1 MEAGRSD
8 GGLSR
13 SRHGFTQDHGN
24 TGEILKTWRIAIVG
38 GGPGGL
44 FTAWRLREQV
54 RSPCMITIFEATP
67 RLGGKVQTRRFAHA
81 GVPYEA
87 GAAELYDYSLLGE
100 DPLKDLV
107 LALGLSISPMGGS
120 AVLWEGHLLSHL
132 DDVES
137 HLGLAVRRDLEEFDR
152 RAVDALGPRDFFEA
166 DLLQNHA
173 LRHWPG
179 PFTQRLD
186 GVSHPAARRYLQTLI
201 HSDLAAEP
209 GQTSIPYG
217 LHNYLM
223 NRPEYLRLY
232 SIVGGNER
240 LIDALVERL
249 DAEIRLSHRVMAI
262 SANSGGSYTLALQSE
277 TSTGTA
283 SRMSADFDFVIVA
296 LPNPVLPSLEFH
308 GEDVRQAIGRH
319 QKHHAHP
326 AHYLRMT
333 LLFERPFWR
342 TVLRESFCM
351 LDQFDGCCLYDE
363 SSRNPVVEEGVLG
376 WLLGGDAA
384 PELDS
389 KSDAELI
396 ELAMETLPAQLKDM
410 ARDQFR
416 EGRVHRWQSEVSALP
431 GGWDQWSLD
440 RRHQPAPHEAPGLFL
455 VGDYLFDSTLNGVL
469 DSADHVAG
477 WIASLIEDAS
487 PPRKST
493 PKHLSAPL
501 EHPR

>member
-1 MEAGRSD
+1 MKQR
-8 GGLSR
+8 R
-13 SRHGFTQDHGN
+13 
-24 TGEILKTWRIAIVG
+24 EILNNWRIAIVG

-44 FTAWRLREQV
+44 FTAWRLREQA
-54 RSPCMITIFEATP
+54 RSPCAITIFEATP
-67 RLGGKVQTRRFAHA
+67 RLGGKVQTRRFAHS

-87 GAAELYDYSLLGE
+87 GAAELYDYSFLGE

-107 LALGLSISPMGGS
+107 LSLGLSISPMGGS
-120 AVLWEGHLLSHL
+120 AVLWEGQLLSHL

-137 HLGLAVRRDLEEFDR
+137 QLGVAARRDLEEFDR
-152 RAVDALGPRDFFEA
+152 RAVDALGPREFFEA

-186 GVSHPAARRYLQTLI
+186 RVSDPAARRYLQTLI
-201 HSDLAAEP
+201 HSDLASEP

-240 LIDALVERL
+240 LIDALVDRL
-249 DAEIRLSHRVMAI
+249 DAEIRLSHRVVAI
-262 SANSGGSYTLALQSE
+262 SANSGGDYTLELQSD
-277 TSTGTA
+277 TPSGTV
-283 SRMSADFDFVIVA
+283 SLISADFDFVIVA
-296 LPNPVLPSLEFH
+296 LPNPVLPSLEFQ
-308 GEDVRQAIGRH
+308 GEALRQAIGQH

-326 AHYLRMT
+326 AHYLRIT
-333 LLFERPFWR
+333 LLFERCFWR
-342 TVLRESFCM
+342 SVLRESFCM
-351 LDQFDGCCLYDE
+351 LDQFEGCCLYDE
-363 SSRNPVVEEGVLG
+363 SSRNPGIEEGVLG

-384 PELDS
+384 RNLCP
-389 KSDAELI
+389 KTDAELVD
-396 ELAMETLPAQLKDM
+396 LALGTLPPQLM
-410 ARDQFR
+410 VPARDQFR

-431 GGWDQWSLD
+431 GGWDLWSLD
-440 RRHQPAPHEAPGLFL
+440 RRHQPAPHAAPGLFL

-477 WIASLIEDAS
+477 WIASVIEDVS
-487 PPRKST
+487 PRRAIQ
-493 PKHLSAPL
+493 PKRLSYPM
-501 EHPR
+501 ETQR

>member
-1 MEAGRSD
+1 
-8 GGLSR
+8 L
-13 SRHGFTQDHGN
+13 N
-24 TGEILKTWRIAIVG
+24 NWRIAIVG

-44 FTAWRLREQV
+44 FTAWRLREQA
-54 RSPCMITIFEATP
+54 RSSCEITVFEATP
-67 RLGGKVQTRRFAHA
+67 RLGGKVQTRRFSSA
-81 GVPYEA
+81 GIPYEA

-107 LALGLSISPMGGS
+107 LSLGLSISPMEGS
-120 AVLWEGHLLSHL
+120 AVLWEGRLLSHL

-137 HLGLAVRRDLEEFDR
+137 YLGLAARRELEEFDR

-166 DLLQNHA
+166 DHVQTHT
-173 LRHWPG
+173 LRNWPG
-179 PFTQRLD
+179 PFTRHLD
-186 GVSHPAARRYLQTLI
+186 RVSHPAARRYLQTLI

-249 DAEIRLSHRVMAI
+249 DAEFRLSHRVVAI
-262 SANSGGSYTLALQSE
+262 TANFGGAYTLELRAD
-277 TSTGTA
+277 TADGTVCPVA
-283 SRMSADFDFVIVA
+283 ADFDFVIVA
-296 LPNPVLPSLEFH
+296 LPNPALSSVEFQ
-308 GEDVRQAIGRH
+308 GEALRLAILRH
-319 QKHHAHP
+319 QKHHTHP

-342 TVLRESFCM
+342 SVLRESFCM

-363 SSRNPVVEEGVLG
+363 SSRNPAIEAGVLG

-384 PELDS
+384 RELCS
-389 KSDAELI
+389 RTDAELVD
-396 ELAMETLPAQLKDM
+396 LALDSLPAELKDL

-477 WIASLIEDAS
+477 WVASLIEDAS
-487 PPRKST
+487 PRREGQ
-493 PKHLSAPL
+493 PKRPSSML
-501 EHPR
+501 ETQR